1 MAISVS
7 LIENTVLDLLP
18 AFLYEAFPL
27 NGFINAVTD
36 KLNVP
41 EGDDKRRVQKET
53 ELILANDERL
63 FYTTELCYPR
73 EVFFRKTQFRIIPGR
88 NEIKQNIL
96 LPGARFA
103 PFASEEHFYDEFKV
117 TSTDGI
123 RCPAKTVTMKFTDMT
138 SAFFLL
144 GRAGMLDTLCAESD
158 ANFRKL
164 RESSNIEHELLEST
178 AFDMTEFYAKHNFRY
193 GDAIIATV
201 ESWQDGIFT
210 IAYQSMDQAPAKD
223 AREAYLQR
231 LEAALLDVCDD
242 ERDPVELPLQL
253 SFAFLKAYL
262 RKEDLRY
269 TPDFSLDEYSSNMF
283 EIAIRK
289 EGPDWTF
296 VSADSVVDPGMGNM
310 KEAEEPEKS
319 DIYADDDDDET
330 EAAAAPEHSCSC
342 GCDHDHEHDHHNCQ
356 CGHDHD
362 HEHCHCGHHDHED
375 AAEEMENDEDTPIE
389 IHPEDFSASSG
400 TLESLDAILVERNA
414 PLDPVEVHS
423 YLLDALANGVENF
436 ADFRASIE
444 SILGI
449 TFADEAQEA
458 TFLNYLEDD
467 WEISGEYFNPSFEA
481 DKEPYR
487 RRLLDLCEQ
496 RVDLSVQLLQKFKN
510 EVPKNLAR
518 PLARFH
524 RNVCETL
531 AVFCSDA
538 PLPEEDDLEQL
549 ELRIDDLE
557 SEWEELS
564 DRLNDA
570 LEQE

>member
-7 LIENTVLDLLP
+7 RIEDTVLDLLP

-27 NGFINAVTD
+27 SGFTKAVTD

-41 EGDDKRRVQKET
+41 EGDDKLRVQKET
-53 ELILANDERL
+53 ELILANEPRL

-73 EVFFRKTQFRIIPGR
+73 EVFFRKTKFRIIPGR
-88 NEIKQNIL
+88 DEIKRNIL

-103 PFASEEHFYDEFKV
+103 PFSSEEHFADEFKL

-123 RCPAKTVTMKFTDMT
+123 HCPATSVTMAFSDMLP
-138 SAFFLL
+138 AFFLL

-158 ANFRKL
+158 ANYRKM
-164 RESSNIEHELLEST
+164 RETVNIEREVLETT
-178 AFDMTEFYAKHNFRY
+178 AFDMSEFYAKHDFHY
-193 GDAIIATV
+193 GDTIVVTV
-201 ESWQDGIFT
+201 ESWEDGIFSLECEK
-210 IAYQSMDQAPAKD
+210 AENVPGKNAKD
-223 AREAYLQR
+223 AYLQK
-231 LEAALLDVCDD
+231 LEAALLDVVDD
-242 ERDPVELPLQL
+242 ERDPVEMPLQL
-253 SFAFLKAYL
+253 AFAYLKAYL
-262 RKEDLRY
+262 KKEDIRY

-296 VSADSVVDPGMGNM
+296 VSADAVADPGMDTM
-310 KEAEEPEKS
+310 KEAEPSQTSLEE
-319 DIYADDDDDET
+319 DET
-330 EAAAAPEHSCSC
+330 EEAEEHHKCSC
-342 GCDHDHEHDHHNCQ
+342 GCGHDHEHHHHEDGECH
-356 CGHDHD
+356 CHDH
-362 HEHCHCGHHDHED
+362 
-375 AAEEMENDEDTPIE
+375 AAEDDKAPE
-389 IHPEDFSASSG
+389 IRAEDFSASSG
-400 TLESLDAILVERNA
+400 TLESMDAILAERNA

-423 YLLDALANGVENF
+423 FLLDALANGVENF
-436 ADFRASIE
+436 ADFHTSIE
-444 SILGI
+444 SLLGI
-449 TFADEAQEA
+449 TFADEAQEV

-467 WEISGEYFNPSFEA
+467 WEVTREYFNPSFEA

-518 PLARFH
+518 PLALFH

-538 PLPEEDDLEQL
+538 PLPEDDDLEQL

-570 LEQE
+570 LDQQ

>member
-7 LIENTVLDLLP
+7 RIEDTVFDLLP

-27 NGFINAVTD
+27 QGFTKAVTD

-41 EGDDKRRVQKET
+41 DGDDKLRVQKET
-53 ELILANDERL
+53 ELILANEPRL

-73 EVFFRKTQFRIIPGR
+73 EVFFRKTKFRIIPGR
-88 NEIKQNIL
+88 DEIKRNIL

-103 PFASEEHFYDEFKV
+103 PFTSEEHFADEFKL

-123 RCPAKTVTMKFTDMT
+123 HCPPVSVTMVFADMIP
-138 SAFFLL
+138 AFFLL

-158 ANFRKL
+158 ANYCKM
-164 RESSNIEHELLEST
+164 RESVNIEREVLETT
-178 AFDMTEFYAKHNFRY
+178 AFDMAEFYAKYNFHY
-193 GDAIIATV
+193 GDTIVVTV
-201 ESWQDGIFT
+201 ESWQDGIFSLACEKAEELPGKT
-210 IAYQSMDQAPAKD
+210 AKD
-223 AREAYLQR
+223 AFLQK
-231 LEAALLDVCDD
+231 LEAALLDVVDD
-242 ERDPVELPLQL
+242 ERDPVEIPLQL
-253 SFAFLKAYL
+253 AFAYLKAYL

-296 VSADSVVDPGMGNM
+296 VSADAVVDPGMGAM
-310 KEAEEPEKS
+310 KEAEPSQPSLEE
-319 DIYADDDDDET
+319 E
-330 EAAAAPEHSCSC
+330 EAEEAEEHHKCSC
-342 GCDHDHEHDHHNCQ
+342 GCGHAHE
-356 CGHDHD
+356 
-362 HEHCHCGHHDHED
+362 HHDHGDCHCHNHNHEK
-375 AAEEMENDEDTPIE
+375 ASAVPDEDEDYPE
-389 IHPEDFSASSG
+389 IHAEDFSASAG
-400 TLESLDAILVERNA
+400 TLESMDAILAERNA

-423 YLLDALANGVENF
+423 FLLDALANGVENF
-436 ADFRASIE
+436 ADFRTSIE
-444 SILGI
+444 SLLGI
-449 TFADEAQEA
+449 TFADEAQEV

-467 WEISGEYFNPSFEA
+467 WEVTQEFFNPSFEA

-496 RVDLSVQLLQKFKN
+496 RVDLSVQLLQKFN
-510 EVPKNLAR
+510 NDVPKNLAR

-538 PLPEEDDLEQL
+538 PLPDGDDLEQL

-570 LEQE
+570 LDQQ

>member
-7 LIENTVLDLLP
+7 LIEDTVLDLLP

-88 NEIKQNIL
+88 NEIENNIL

-103 PFASEEHFYDEFKV
+103 PFASEEHFSDEFKMSSV
-117 TSTDGI
+117 DGI
-123 RCPAKTVTMKFTDMT
+123 RCPAKTVTMKFADMT
-138 SAFFLL
+138 PAFFLL

-164 RESSNIEHELLEST
+164 RESSNIERELLEST

-201 ESWQDGIFT
+201 ESWQDGIFS
-210 IAYQSMDQAPAKD
+210 IEYASMDQAPAKT
-223 AREAYLQR
+223 ARETYLQR

-253 SFAFLKAYL
+253 AFAFLKAYL
-262 RKEDLRY
+262 RKEDIRY

-310 KEAEEPEKS
+310 KEAEEPAES
-319 DIYADDDDDET
+319 DLDLDDDDDTEET
-330 EAAAAPEHSCSC
+330 AHEHTCSC
-342 GCDHDHEHDHHNCQ
+342 GCNHD
-356 CGHDHD
+356 HDHD
-362 HEHCHCGHHDHED
+362 HECHCHDHDHECHCHD
-375 AAEEMENDEDTPIE
+375 HADTADMENEDEGPIE
-389 IHPEDFSASSG
+389 IRPEDFSASSG
-400 TLESLDAILVERNA
+400 TLESLDAILAERNA

-458 TFLNYLEDD
+458 AFLNYLEDD

-538 PLPEEDDLEQL
+538 PLPEEEDLEQL

>member
-41 EGDDKRRVQKET
+41 EGDDKRRIQKET

-88 NEIKQNIL
+88 NEIERNIL

-103 PFASEEHFYDEFKV
+103 PFASEEHFADEFKV
-117 TSTDGI
+117 ASADGI
-123 RCPAKTVTMKFTDMT
+123 KCPAETVTMTFADMT
-138 SAFFLL
+138 PAFFLL

-164 RESSNIEHELLEST
+164 RESYNIERELLEST
-178 AFDMTEFYAKHNFRY
+178 AFDMTEFYAKHDFRY

-210 IAYQSMDQAPAKD
+210 IAYESMDQAPAKT
-223 AREAYLQR
+223 ARETYLQR

-289 EGPDWTF
+289 EGAEWTF

-310 KEAEEPEKS
+310 KTAEEPES
-319 DIYADDDDDET
+319 HDIEDDDEAEHT
-330 EAAAAPEHSCSC
+330 HGHEHSCSC
-342 GCDHDHEHDHHNCQ
+342 GCGHEHH
-356 CGHDHD
+356 
-362 HEHCHCGHHDHED
+362 HEHKADD
-375 AAEEMENDEDTPIE
+375 DSDDDEPQE
-389 IHPEDFSASSG
+389 IRPEDFSASSG
-400 TLESLDAILVERNA
+400 TLESLDAILAERNA

-436 ADFRASIE
+436 ADFQTSIE
-444 SILGI
+444 SLLGI

-458 TFLNYLEDD
+458 AFLNYLEDD
-467 WEISGEYFNPSFEA
+467 WEVTQEYFNPSFEA

-496 RVDLSVQLLQKFKN
+496 RVDLSLQILQKFKD

-518 PLARFH
+518 PLALFH

-538 PLPEEDDLEQL
+538 PLPELEDLEQL

-557 SEWEELS
+557 SEWEQLS

-570 LEQE
+570 LEQ